1 MATVI
6 KKISELEHL
15 EELTSAS
22 NVIIEE
28 NGEAKRFSAA
38 SLGKVK
44 TVNGVEPDENGN
56 IEVEAGG
63 SGEQVSPDWNQN
75 DSTQPD
81 YVKNRTHWVEG
92 NQTVIEWDGNT
103 EGRENF
109 NIYVPVYKVSD
120 LTPSYEEL
128 LGCSVVVIY
137 NEDGT
142 IEEESAEYG
151 ADDIDTSVEGILQFK
166 SGYVD
171 VCVCN
176 LTEQKREEYGVPS
189 NGIYFNRVDIA
200 EGAYLYTSSFTYG
213 STTYHPLDE
222 GFIPDTIA
230 RSADIP
236 EVNYPVTSVNG
247 MTGDVVIEVGSGGG
261 VTSWNDLEDKPFGEV
276 EGQTVIEWDGNTENR
291 DYCSVGGLAYY
302 KVSDSIPDVSEIVN
316 HTIAFGNHPLA
327 DTGDYLVN
335 DAEVIVHSGGY
346 KIDCVIV
353 VQNTSMEISGN
364 RYTFPST
371 GTYFGLNTDNGAFV
385 KRFEY
390 GNYTIQTIDEKY
402 IPDTIARKSDIHT
415 SWNDLTDKPFMQES
429 VNDTIEWDGTTDG
442 RDSVTVGSYG
452 YCKVCDLPS
461 DDIVVTSLTTSKGMT
476 MSAGGSNF
484 TVTEGDGATNYANG
498 VIVVKRT
505 TFTLNDTEYTVP
517 STGLYF
523 MYYGTMVYTAT
534 IAIEYESIILGQK
547 YISDDIARSA
557 SFHGLTVSDAAG
569 ETVTAAE
576 FNALLAAL
584 REAGYLAT

>member
-63 SGEQVSPDWNQN
+63 SVEQVQPDWNQN

-92 NQTVIEWDGNT
+92 ID
-103 EGRENF
+103 
-109 NIYVPVYKVSD
+109 
-120 LTPSYEEL
+120 EEL
-128 LGCSVVVIY
+128 LAETTTTFRDAGGPVMGIAIIDHTKIEVGKRYTLIVDGVAYESEAFPVTGGTEIGIEVTIPY
-137 NEDGT
+137 IGNPNFMEMGYGEDNGLPFIAGFSSDGT
-142 IEEESAEYG
+142 GITDTFYVFMQG
-151 ADDIDTSVEGILQFK
+151 ADGDSHIISL
-166 SGYVD
+166 SM
-171 VCVCN
+171 
-176 LTEQKREEYGVPS
+176 S
-189 NGIYFNRVDIA
+189 
-200 EGAYLYTSSFTYG
+200 

-222 GFIPDTIA
+222 AFIPDTIA
-230 RSADIP
+230 RKSDIP